1 MCAKYFLE
9 KHVARKKLQSSHE
22 VSVIHSSA
30 HLFHISLPEILET
43 CAIHQV
49 KLLALFP
56 AGWTFWENPAAESSA
71 LSYLLSIT
79 QATPLLASL
88 ESFCHQGQTSE
99 IPTIPSPA
107 CKVSVQAQQHQFCP
121 SPLHSIFGSTHNLG
135 GLQTL
140 ETTTSA
146 CIP

>member
-71 LSYLLSIT
+71 LSYLLSKT

-99 IPTIPSPA
+99 IPTIPSV
-107 CKVSVQAQQHQFCP
+107 VSVQAQQHQFCP
-121 SPLHSIFGSTHNLG
+121 SPLHSIFESTHNLG